1 MASLSFL
8 FLGGGAFFF
17 FLLATTV
24 SVYTHMYQTSGNAN
38 DSGAATTHLHFYM
51 HDEYAGPRPTAMRV
65 VSGRSLLPPAS
76 SSDGDTTAAETSPS
90 SSSSSSRR
98 QFGDIAVLNNALDGG
113 AHDRQRTRG
122 HRAGVRRARVR
133 GRRRV
138 ARDRAPGP
146 GCRRAPGAAP
156 SRWAAASTW
165 RRRCASRWSLATLG
179 VAGSRAGTWSPGT
192 TTTTLATAESPS
204 STSICSTNF
213 LDLKAFDLSV

>member
-8 FLGGGAFFF
+8 FLGGGGFFF

-156 SRWAAASTW
+156 SR
-165 RRRCASRWSLATLG
+165 
-179 VAGSRAGTWSPGT
+179 
-192 TTTTLATAESPS
+192 
-204 STSICSTNF
+204 
-213 LDLKAFDLSV
+213 

>member
-98 QFGDIAVLNNALDGG
+98 HSGTSLCLT
-113 AHDRQRTRG
+113 TRWTEEPTIDSARVG
-122 HRAGVRRARVR
+122 TAQGFGVRVSEGGVVSHVTVHLVLDAGEHRGQLRHGEQPHRRGGEGARVGGRWRHWALPVRARVR
-133 GRRRV
+133 DHQELQLRPWPRRSRRV
-138 ARDRAPGP
+138 
-146 GCRRAPGAAP
+146 RRLFAQL
-156 SRWAAASTW
+156 T
-165 RRRCASRWSLATLG
+165 SLT
-179 VAGSRAGTWSPGT
+179 
-192 TTTTLATAESPS
+192 
-204 STSICSTNF
+204 
-213 LDLKAFDLSV
+213 